1 MTVMFEWL
9 RKKLLNHSPLSKWS
23 VRFRDGVIVTS
34 DGGGGERMLP
44 LCELRRVVVATDDSG
59 PWGADVVFLLYSTEA
74 DPVGIFPLEADGR
87 DNFVKWM
94 GTQPG
99 FKDRELAKAMGS
111 TRVARFDVLVIEP
124 NGS

>member
-1 MTVMFEWL
+1 MAVMFDWL
-9 RKKLLNHSPLSKWS
+9 RKKLLSPSPLSKWS

-34 DGGGGERMLP
+34 DGGGDERTLP
-44 LCELRRVVVATDDSG
+44 LCELRRVVVATYDSG
-59 PWGADVVFLLYSTEA
+59 PWGADVVFLLYSTDA

-94 GTQPG
+94 GCQPG
-99 FKDRELAKAMGS
+99 FNDRELAKAMGS
-111 TRVARFDVLVIEP
+111 TRIARFDVLVIEP